1 MNGDGGGQVR
11 ASIGFSGGQVLAVR
25 VSADSLRALREALDG
40 DRRPYDLE
48 LDDGSVALDLAQ
60 VAYVRIDSDMPRVGF
75 GA

>member
-1 MNGDGGGQVR
+1 MSAEGGVHVR

-25 VSADSLRALREALDG
+25 VSADALRALREALDG
-40 DRRPYDLE
+40 DRRTFDLE